1 MTHPAWST
9 AGERLERR
17 RVELRGGSAQ
27 YLRIAFA
34 RVPEDFA
41 LRGVRLERRGER
53 AEPERDWRR
62 LAAVESG
69 KPGEYREYRFDA
81 SGRFPADRVRLHL
94 PQQNTVARV
103 QLLSRDNDEQP
114 WRSLAAATVYRLQRD
129 GATLTGP
136 DVQVPPSPNRQWL
149 VRVDSRGGGLG
160 AGGLG
165 LELGWIPHEIVFTA
179 RGEAPFALAFGDV
192 RSRPEALPVASVVPG
207 YRKDE
212 ELAAARATIGEATP
226 VRPAKGFLA
235 DPGGWIRA
243 AFDSGDARTWLL
255 WLVLGGG
262 VLAVAWMALRLL
274 RELGGKP
281 PQTPGG

>member
-1 MTHPAWST
+1 MK
-9 AGERLERR
+9 
-17 RVELRGGSAQ
+17 
-27 YLRIAFA
+27 IAFPA
-34 RVPEDFA
+34 AKASERG
-41 LRGVRLERRGER
+41 LRQLIFKCQGE
-53 AEPERDWRR
+53 ATAHWQ
-62 LAAVESG
+62 G
-69 KPGEYREYRFDA
+69 KPWAGLD
-81 SGRFPADRVRLHL
+81 PAHPSCPL
-94 PQQNTVARV
+94 P
-103 QLLSRDNDEQP
+103 D
-114 WRSLAAATVYRLQRD
+114 
-129 GATLTGP
+129 
-136 DVQVPPSPNRQWL
+136 
-149 VRVDSRGGGLG
+149 
-160 AGGLG
+160 AGGVLY